1 MLRCFK
7 HGKKCSRKFV
17 ADHTGVPLEALILT
31 MLVAGSART
40 DFSAYGNKQT
50 SAGPT
55 TLFLL
60 ILLRMIL
67 DWKPMIFLHENVL
80 QFPLTLLEEILGEL
94 YQFEEHILCPQHA
107 GFPVDR
113 RRKYCIGRFSLKLRS
128 PGIMLRFILLV

>member
-1 MLRCFK
+1 ML
-7 HGKKCSRKFV
+7 
-17 ADHTGVPLEALILT
+17 LT
-31 MLVAGSART
+31 MLVAGSACT

-67 DWKPMIFLHENVL
+67 DWKPMLFIHENVL
-80 QFPLTLLEEILGEL
+80 QFPLALLEETLGEV
-94 YQFEEHILCPQHA
+94 YAFEEHVLCPQHA

-113 RRKYCIGRFSLKLRS
+113 RRKYCIGRFRLKLKS
-128 PGIMLRFILLV
+128 PGNMFWFEPFY